1 MDEKD
6 LIVGLAAVLAG
17 AIAAVA
23 GFGIG
28 SILTPLL
35 GYQIGLKLAVTVVS
49 IPHFVG
55 TGLRLWLHRRDVSWP
70 VLKGFGVASAAGGLG
85 GALLHGA
92 FQSIWLT
99 YLLASLLVFVGL
111 SGLTGFAS
119 RMRFE
124 GPWAWI
130 AGIVSG
136 GLGGLVGNQGGIR
149 SGAMLGMAID
159 KQAFVATATAIGL
172 MVDLARMP
180 VYAATSGTALLA
192 QGKLLAVATAGVV
205 AGTLLGTSVL
215 KRLPEKPFRFLVSL
229 LVLAL
234 GIALFVHPV

>member
-1 MDEKD
+1 VTSFD
-6 LIVGLAAVLAG
+6 LLVGLAAVVAG

-28 SILTPLL
+28 SVLTPLL
-35 GYQIGLKLAVTVVS
+35 GYQLGLKLAVAVVS

-55 TGLRLWLHRRDVSWP
+55 TGLRLWLNRRDVSWP
-70 VLKGFGVASAAGGLG
+70 VLKGFGLASAGGGLA

-92 FQSIWLT
+92 FQSSWLT
-99 YLLASLLVFVGL
+99 YVLASLLVFVGVG
-111 SGLTGFAS
+111 GLTGLSA

-130 AGIVSG
+130 AGVVSG

-149 SGAMLGMAID
+149 AGAMLGMAID
-159 KQAFVATATAIGL
+159 KRAFVATATAIGL

-180 VYAATSGTALLA
+180 VYAATSGAALLG
-192 QGKLLAVATAGVV
+192 QGKLLAIATVGVV
-205 AGTLLGTSVL
+205 AGTLLGTYVL
-215 KRLPEKPFRFLVSL
+215 RRLPERPFRMIVAG

-234 GIALFVHPV
+234 GLGLFAHPE